1 MNKLDKMTL
10 KKDKMILKLVEDD
23 EIKIEFNEEGEAET
37 YLRHWKSRK
46 WKKLRNTEEKAGY
59 IEHIINRHSKK
70 IKIRQHRL
78 AWIYVHRQI
87 PPPGAVI
94 HHKDENKQNN
104 HIGNLELKSKQA
116 HLVHS
121 GKYPNQKIAGKL
133 KSELIREYIKIAGKK
148 GRNRN
153 GEVQELADRYGIH
166 RTHLARIIRK
176 YRKEQQ
182 AV

>member
-10 KKDKMILKLVEDD
+10 KKDKLILKLVEDD
-23 EIKIEFNEEGEAET
+23 EIKVEFNEEGEIET
-37 YLRHWKSRK
+37 YLRHWKSRE
-46 WKKLRNTEEKAGY
+46 WKKLKNCKEKAGY
-59 IEHIINRHSKK
+59 IEHIIARYGKR

-78 AWIYVHRQI
+78 VWIYVNRQI

-121 GKYPNQKIAGKL
+121 CKYPNQKLSVQQQKQ
-133 KSELIREYIKIAGKK
+133 LIYEYQKIGGKK
-148 GRNRN
+148 GGNRK
-153 GEVQELADRYGIH
+153 GEVQELADKYGIH
-166 RTHLARIIRK
+166 RAHLAKIIRR
-176 YRKEQQ
+176 YKEEQE